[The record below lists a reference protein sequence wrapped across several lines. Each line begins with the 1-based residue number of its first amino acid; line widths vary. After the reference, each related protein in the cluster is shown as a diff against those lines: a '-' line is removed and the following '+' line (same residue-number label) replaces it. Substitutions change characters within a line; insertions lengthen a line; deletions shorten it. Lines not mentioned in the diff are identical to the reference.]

1 MGILY
6 ARIMTPHYRTKIEQR
21 KILDKT
27 FVLET
32 IFDLDEAIELLCD
45 SLGDHP
51 DPFAEDKC
59 PYYGVLW
66 PAAEGLV
73 ELLVKNQVRLKQKKI
88 IEVGCGLAFPSM
100 IASHLKLDI
109 LATDFHPGVADFLER
124 NLCHNSLTLNYK
136 RFNWRDPVDEIGQF
150 DIVMGSDVLYE
161 PRHPSDVAM
170 GFKRLLNPGG
180 EVWLSDPGRGYL
192 QKFVDQMTE
201 LGFKYEFEPQPVRD
215 FEMYNFRFY

>member
-1 MGILY
+1 MI
-6 ARIMTPHYRTKIEQR
+6 PNYRTKIEQR
-21 KILDKT
+21 KISGKT

-32 IFDLDEAIELLCD
+32 LFDLDEAIEQLCE

-73 ELLVKNQVRLKQKKI
+73 EWVLKQQDKMTGKKMVEI
-88 IEVGCGLAFPSM
+88 GCGLAFPSLV
-100 IASHLKLDI
+100 ARFLGAQI
-109 LATDFHPGVADFLER
+109 LATDFHPGVPQFLER
-124 NLCHNSLTLNYK
+124 NLRHNSLTLDFV
-136 RFNWRDPVDEIGQF
+136 RHNWRDPETSIGRF

-161 PRHPSDVAM
+161 SRHPRDVAL
-170 GFKRLLNPGG
+170 GFQRLLNPGG

-192 QKFVDQMTE
+192 QRFVDEMKK
-201 LGFKYEFEPQPVRD
+201 LGFRHEWEPQKIREFEI
-215 FEMYNFRFY
+215 YNFRFY